1 MGKSYDV
8 GDLIRAVPF
17 DMDGV
22 PIDSEPTHRA
32 AAQTALRERGL
43 AVPDDADWERVFLGR
58 PDRDGLIEWF
68 AQHRIVADIAAVM
81 AAKQVGVASRL
92 AAEVTACADGQWLA
106 RALHRRGVPLA
117 LVTGAR
123 QTEVDLVLRRFDL
136 GGALAAT
143 VSADDVAVGKP
154 DPAPYLRG
162 AAALGI
168 PARECLVIE
177 DAVPGLCA
185 AEAAGSTAIVVDRLG
200 RPGRFAPTRPVER
213 LDEGVLGTILA
224 RLVPGA

>member
-1 MGKSYDV
+1 MR
-8 GDLIRAVPF
+8 DLIRAVLF

-22 PIDSEPTHRA
+22 LIDSEPTHRA
-32 AAQTALRERGL
+32 AAQAALRERGL

-58 PDRDGLIEWF
+58 PDRDGLLEWF
-68 AQHRIVADIAAVM
+68 AQHQIVADIETLL

-92 AAEVTACADGQWLA
+92 AVEVTACADGQWLA

-136 GGALAAT
+136 GGVFAAT

-177 DAVPGLCA
+177 DAVPGLRA
-185 AEAAGSTAIVVDRLG
+185 AEAAGATAIVVDRLG

-224 RLVPGA
+224 RLAPGA